1 MTTETEIRDLQ
12 NTFQRLKEAIGTV
25 IVGHE
30 DVVKATLIC
39 LLCGGNLLVEGVPG
53 LGKTLLVRTL
63 ASVLGLKFARV
74 QFTPDLMP
82 ADIIGT
88 NIISENSG
96 QRRFSFSPGPV
107 FANVLLADEI
117 NRATPKTQSA
127 LLEAMEEGTVTVGNI
142 THPLEKPFIVIA
154 TQNPIEMEGTYPLP
168 EAQLDR
174 FFFKAIARYP
184 ALDQL
189 TEITRRN
196 TEANGR
202 QSTLLFNRN
211 LPAQIINAS
220 EILRAQQVV
229 SEYPLADPL
238 RDYVSRLVLATHS
251 ISVNAPQQVQEYVE
265 YGASPR
271 AALSLIMGAKAHAF
285 LSGKFNVRIVDLE
298 AVFLPAMIHRIILNF
313 KGEAEGIQV
322 EEVLAAVQSATPKV
336 L

>member
-1 MTTETEIRDLQ
+1 MITETEIRDLQ
-12 NTFQRLKEAIGTV
+12 GAFQRLKEAIGTV

-30 DVVKATLIC
+30 EVITATLIC
-39 LLCGGNLLVEGVPG
+39 LLCGGNLLLEGVPG

-63 ASVLGLKFARV
+63 ASTLGLKFARI

-88 NIISENSG
+88 NIITEKNG
-96 QRRFSFSPGPV
+96 QRHFVFSPGPV

-127 LLEAMEEGTVTVGNI
+127 LLEAMEESTVTVGNT
-142 THPLEKPFIVIA
+142 THKLEEPFIVLA

-174 FFFKAIARYP
+174 FFFKVIARYP
-184 ALDQL
+184 TLDQL
-189 TEITRRN
+189 TEITQRN

-202 QSTLLFNRN
+202 QSSLPFSRN
-211 LPAQIINAS
+211 LPAQVINAHQ
-220 EILRAQQVV
+220 ILRTQQVV
-229 SEYPLADPL
+229 SAYPLAAPL
-238 RDYVSRLVLATHS
+238 RNYVSRLVLATHPS
-251 ISVNAPQQVQEYVE
+251 TAVAPQQVREYVE

-285 LSGKFNVRIVDLE
+285 LAGKFNVRIADLE
-298 AVFLPAMIHRIILNF
+298 AVFFPAMIHRIILNF
-313 KGEAEGIQV
+313 KGEAEGIPV
-322 EEVLAAVQSATPKV
+322 EEVLTAVQSATPKI

>member
-1 MTTETEIRDLQ
+1 MITETEIRDLQ
-12 NTFQRLKEAIGTV
+12 GAFQRLKEAIGTV

-30 DVVKATLIC
+30 EVVKGTLIC
-39 LLCGGNLLVEGVPG
+39 LLCGGNLLLEGVPG

-63 ASVLGLKFARV
+63 ASALGLKFARV

-88 NIISENSG
+88 NILSEDSG

-127 LLEAMEEGTVTVGNI
+127 LLEVMEEGTVTVGNT
-142 THPLEKPFIVIA
+142 THQLEEPFIVLA

-184 ALDQL
+184 TLEQL
-189 TEITRRN
+189 TEITQRN
-196 TEANGR
+196 TEVNGR
-202 QSTLLFNRN
+202 QSSLPFSRN
-211 LPAQIINAS
+211 LPLQVINVR
-220 EILRAQQVV
+220 EILRAQQVI
-229 SEYPLADPL
+229 SEYPLAGPL
-238 RDYVSRLVLATHS
+238 RNYVSRLVLATHPTS
-251 ISVNAPQQVQEYVE
+251 ADAPQQVQEYVE

-271 AALSLIMGAKAHAF
+271 AALSLILGAKAHAF
-285 LSGKFNVRIVDLE
+285 LAGKFNVRIADLE
-298 AVFLPAMIHRIILNF
+298 AVFFPAMIHRIILNF

-322 EEVLAAVQSATPKV
+322 EEVLAAVQAATPKI